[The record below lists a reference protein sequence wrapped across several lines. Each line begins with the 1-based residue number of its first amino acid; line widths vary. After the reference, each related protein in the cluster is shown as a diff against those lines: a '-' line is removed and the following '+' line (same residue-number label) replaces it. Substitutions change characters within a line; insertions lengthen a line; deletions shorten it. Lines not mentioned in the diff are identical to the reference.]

1 MSTKLV
7 APVRERAASGEL
19 GSSVVIAALSRALDL
34 AEGEPMGHAIRSC
47 WLGMQMARWLDLR
60 PAERQDLFYALLLKD
75 AGCSAN
81 AYSVTHWFQADDLVT
96 KAELKITDWSSQWR
110 SMIFAIRQTAP
121 SAPITRRM
129 AQLVSVGS
137 RGAGLANEL
146 VEVRCTRGA
155 EMVRQLGWAE
165 PAAAAVLSLDEH
177 WNGSGRPRGLRGDEI
192 PLLSRIALLTQ
203 TVEIFWRRGGGR
215 AAETVLRQR
224 RGKWFDPVLVDLVL
238 AHAGNSKLWRQMGE
252 VTHPEHVGYLDPEP
266 RVIPSTNMDDM
277 IRIGEVFA
285 AAVDA
290 KSPWTTNHSTRT
302 AALAR
307 LMAETMNFNPIEQDR
322 VGLAGLLHDL
332 GKLAISN
339 AILDK
344 AGPLLPEEME
354 EMQRH
359 TSITHEILA
368 PLWPLDDVAEMAASH
383 HERLD
388 GSGYHRRLRGP
399 ELPHGADILA
409 VADVYEALTAHRP
422 YRRGMDADEAYF
434 ELKKVQGRRLAAEP
448 IAALEHMVADR
459 RADEGDQGTVS
470 PT

>member
-1 MSTKLV
+1 VERMATNLM
-7 APVRERAASGEL
+7 PQVREQSPPGQLAS
-19 GSSVVIAALSRALDL
+19 SIVIASLSRALDL

-47 WLGMQMARWLDLR
+47 WLGMQIAKWLELR
-60 PAERQDLFYALLLKD
+60 PAERQDLYYALLLKD

-110 SMIFAIRQTAP
+110 SMLFAIRQTAP
-121 SAPITRRM
+121 SAPVTRRM
-129 AQLVSVGS
+129 AQLVSLGS
-137 RGAGLANEL
+137 RGVGLANEL
-146 VEVRCTRGA
+146 VEVRCTKGA

-177 WNGSGRPRGLRGDEI
+177 WNGSGRPRGLKGEEI
-192 PLLSRIALLTQ
+192 PLLSRIALLSQ

-238 AHAGNSKLWRQMGE
+238 AHAGSSKLWRQFGE
-252 VTHPEHVGYLDPEP
+252 ITDPEHVGYLDPEP
-266 RVIPSTNMDDM
+266 RSIPSSSMDDM

-285 AAVDA
+285 AVVDA

-302 AALAR
+302 AAIAR
-307 LMAETMNFNPIEQDR
+307 LMAENMNFTPTEQDR

-332 GKLAISN
+332 GKLAVSN

-359 TSITHEILA
+359 TSITHDILS

-388 GSGYHRRLRGP
+388 GTGYHRHLRGP
-399 ELPHGADILA
+399 EMPHGADILA

-422 YRRGMDADEAYF
+422 YRRGMDADEAVAV
-434 ELKKVQGRRLAAEP
+434 LKKEQGTRLSGEP
-448 IAALEHMVADR
+448 ITALEQMVATKR
-459 RADEGDQGTVS
+459 KDETE
-470 PT
+470 

>member
-1 MSTKLV
+1 MV
-7 APVRERAASGEL
+7 
-19 GSSVVIAALSRALDL
+19 
-34 AEGEPMGHAIRSC
+34 
-47 WLGMQMARWLDLR
+47 
-60 PAERQDLFYALLLKD
+60 
-75 AGCSAN
+75 
-81 AYSVTHWFQADDLVT
+81 
-96 KAELKITDWSSQWR
+96 
-110 SMIFAIRQTAP
+110 FAIRQTAP

-129 AQLVSVGS
+129 AQLVSLGS
-137 RGAGLANEL
+137 RGVGLANEL
-146 VEVRCTRGA
+146 VEVRCTKGA

-177 WNGSGRPRGLRGDEI
+177 WNGSGRPRGLKGEEI
-192 PLLSRIALLTQ
+192 PLLSRIALLSQ

-238 AHAGNSKLWRQMGE
+238 AHAGSAKLWRQLGE
-252 VTHPEHVGYLDPEP
+252 ITHPEHVGYLDPEP
-266 RVIPSTNMDDM
+266 RIIPSGSLDDM

-285 AAVDA
+285 AVVDA

-307 LMAETMNFNPIEQDR
+307 LMAENMNFSATEQDR

-332 GKLAISN
+332 GKLAVSN

-359 TSITHEILA
+359 TSITHEILS
-368 PLWPLDDVAEMAASH
+368 PLWPLDDVAEMAAAH

-388 GSGYHRRLRGP
+388 GTGYHRRLRGP
-399 ELPHGADILA
+399 EMPHGADILA

-422 YRRGMDADEAYF
+422 YRRGMEADEAIAV
-434 ELKKVQGRRLAAEP
+434 LKKDQGTRLAGEP
-448 IAALEHMVADR
+448 ITALEQMVASK
-459 RADEGDQGTVS
+459 RADEVE
-470 PT
+470 

>member
-1 MSTKLV
+1 MSSTV
-7 APVRERAASGEL
+7 MAPVRGRAGSGEL
-19 GSSVVIAALSRALDL
+19 ASSVVIAALSRALDL
-34 AEGEPMGHAIRSC
+34 AEGEPMGHSIRSC
-47 WLGMQMARWLDLR
+47 WLGMQIARWLELR
-60 PAERQDLFYALLLKD
+60 PAERQDLYYALLLKD

-177 WNGSGRPRGLRGDEI
+177 WNGSGRPKGLKGDEI

-252 VTHPEHVGYLDPEP
+252 VTHPEHVGHLDPEP
-266 RVIPSTNMDDM
+266 RVIPSTSMDDM

-307 LMAETMNFNPIEQDR
+307 LMAGTMNFNRLEQDR

-359 TSITHEILA
+359 TSITHDILA

-388 GSGYHRRLRGP
+388 GSGYHRKLRGP

-422 YRRGMDADEAYF
+422 YRRGMDADDAIR
-434 ELKKVQGRRLAAEP
+434 ELKTEQGKRLASEP
-448 IAALEHMVADR
+448 VAAIEQMVANR
-459 RADEGDQGTVS
+459 RADEGADGTVS

>member
-1 MSTKLV
+1 MAAKLMSR
-7 APVRERAASGEL
+7 VREPGTTAHL
-19 GSSVVIAALSRALDL
+19 DSSVVIASLSRALDL
-34 AEGEPMGHAIRSC
+34 AEGEPMGHAIRAC
-47 WLGMQMARWLDLR
+47 WLGMQIAKWLELR
-60 PAERQDLFYALLLKD
+60 PAERQDLYYALLLKD

-81 AYSVTHWFQADDLVT
+81 AYSVTRWFQADDLST

-110 SMIFAIRQTAP
+110 SMVFAIRQTAP

-129 AQLVSVGS
+129 AQLVSLGS
-137 RGAGLANEL
+137 RGSSLANEL
-146 VEVRCTRGA
+146 VEVRCTKGA

-177 WNGSGRPRGLRGDEI
+177 WNGSGRPRGLKGEEI
-192 PLLSRIALLTQ
+192 PILSRIALLSQ

-238 AHAGNSKLWRQMGE
+238 AHAGSAKLWRQLAE
-252 VTHPEHVGYLDPEP
+252 IAHPEHIGYLDPEP
-266 RVIPSTNMDDM
+266 REIPTASMDDM

-285 AAVDA
+285 AVVDA

-302 AALAR
+302 AAIAR
-307 LMAETMNFNPIEQDR
+307 LMAEIMNFNPMDQDR

-332 GKLAISN
+332 GKLAVSN

-359 TSITHEILA
+359 TVITHEILS

-388 GSGYHRRLRGP
+388 GTGYHRHLRGP
-399 ELPHGADILA
+399 EMPHGAHILA

-422 YRRGMDADEAYF
+422 YRRGMDGDEALAV
-434 ELKKVQGRRLAAEP
+434 LKKDQGSRLAGEP
-448 IAALEHMVADR
+448 IAALERMVANQ
-459 RADEGDQGTVS
+459 RALDGE
-470 PT
+470 

>member
-1 MSTKLV
+1 MATKLMSQLREQ
-7 APVRERAASGEL
+7 APPGQLAS
-19 GSSVVIAALSRALDL
+19 SIVIASLSRALDL
-34 AEGEPMGHAIRSC
+34 AEGEPMGHAIRAC
-47 WLGMQMARWLDLR
+47 WLGMQIAKWLELR
-60 PAERQDLFYALLLKD
+60 PAERQDLYYALLLKD

-110 SMIFAIRQTAP
+110 SMVFAIRQTAP

-129 AQLVSVGS
+129 AQLVSLGS

-146 VEVRCTRGA
+146 VEVRSTKGA

-177 WNGSGRPRGLRGDEI
+177 WNGGGRPRGLKGEEI
-192 PLLSRIALLTQ
+192 PLLARIALLSQ

-238 AHAGNSKLWRQMGE
+238 AHAGNAKLWRQFGE
-252 VTHPEHVGYLDPEP
+252 ITEPEHVGYLDPEP
-266 RVIPSTNMDDM
+266 RAIPSSTMDDM

-285 AAVDA
+285 AVVDA

-302 AALAR
+302 AAIAR
-307 LMAETMNFNPIEQDR
+307 LMAESMNFTATEQDR

-332 GKLAISN
+332 GKLAVSN

-359 TSITHEILA
+359 TLITHQILS

-388 GSGYHRRLRGP
+388 GTGYHRRLRGP
-399 ELPHGADILA
+399 EMPHGADILA

-422 YRRGMDADEAYF
+422 YRRGMEPDEAVAV
-434 ELKKVQGRRLAAEP
+434 LKKDQGIRLSGEP
-448 IAALEHMVADR
+448 ISALEALVATTR
-459 RADEGDQGTVS
+459 KVGVE
-470 PT
+470 

>member
-1 MSTKLV
+1 MATKLMPPMRV
-7 APVRERAASGEL
+7 QAPPGQLA
-19 GSSVVIAALSRALDL
+19 SSVVIASLSRALDL

-47 WLGMQMARWLDLR
+47 WLGMQIAKWLELR
-60 PAERQDLFYALLLKD
+60 PAERQDLYYALLLKD

-81 AYSVTHWFQADDLVT
+81 AYSVTHWFQADDLAT

-110 SMIFAIRQTAP
+110 SMLFAIRQTAP

-129 AQLVSVGS
+129 AQLVSLGS
-137 RGAGLANEL
+137 RGTGLANEL
-146 VEVRCTRGA
+146 VEVRSTRGA

-177 WNGSGRPRGLRGDEI
+177 WNGAGRPRGRKGEEI
-192 PLLSRIALLTQ
+192 PLLSRIVLLSQ

-238 AHAGNSKLWRQMGE
+238 AHAGSSKLWRQLSE
-252 VTHPEHVGYLDPEP
+252 ITHPEHVGYLDPEP
-266 RVIPSTNMDDM
+266 RAIPSASMDDM

-285 AAVDA
+285 AVVDA

-302 AALAR
+302 AAIAR
-307 LMAETMNFNPIEQDR
+307 LMAENLNFTALEQDR

-332 GKLAISN
+332 GKLAVSN

-359 TSITHEILA
+359 TSITHDILS

-388 GSGYHRRLRGP
+388 GTGYHRHLRGP
-399 ELPHGADILA
+399 EMPHGAEILA

-422 YRRGMDADEAYF
+422 YRRGMDGDEAIAV
-434 ELKKVQGRRLAAEP
+434 LKK
-448 IAALEHMVADR
+448 
-459 RADEGDQGTVS
+459 DQGTRLSGEPITALEQMVAS
-470 PT
+470 KRQDEVQ